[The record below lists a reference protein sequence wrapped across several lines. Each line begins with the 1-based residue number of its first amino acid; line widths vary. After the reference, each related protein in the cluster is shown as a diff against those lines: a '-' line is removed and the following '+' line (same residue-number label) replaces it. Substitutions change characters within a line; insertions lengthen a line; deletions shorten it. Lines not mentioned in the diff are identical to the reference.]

1 MAEWV
6 DIIPRKIKDEVVIWD
21 NSYVMEQLSDGTVRL
36 TPDID
41 GSNVISAGTPINKE
55 LLQLMENRIAELM
68 NEVFGRIGDVVVKTY
83 IPREIKD
90 RVAIGDDKYI
100 IEQLED
106 GRVRLIPSPD
116 LVTEPG
122 TDINR
127 ALLQPMEDQIAM
139 LMNRVFGKLTE
150 NPFVMTFTSLSE
162 VNVSGIWN
170 ESTGRIEC

>member
-1 MAEWV
+1 
-6 DIIPRKIKDEVVIWD
+6 
-21 NSYVMEQLSDGTVRL
+21 
-36 TPDID
+36 
-41 GSNVISAGTPINKE
+41 
-55 LLQLMENRIAELM
+55 MENRIAELM

-139 LMNRVFGKLTE
+139 LMNRVFGKLTG

-162 VNVSGIWN
+162 VNVNGIWN